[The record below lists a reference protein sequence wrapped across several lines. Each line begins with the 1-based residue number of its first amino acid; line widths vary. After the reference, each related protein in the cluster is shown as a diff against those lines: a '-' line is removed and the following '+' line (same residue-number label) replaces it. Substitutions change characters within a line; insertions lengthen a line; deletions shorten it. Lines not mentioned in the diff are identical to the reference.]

1 MKRRLASLALA
12 GVVGAALAGCSAP
25 PGEPPPTPSQFPAD
39 AVGDDPIPG
48 NGLWLLGGD
57 AAASE
62 IVDATGSAGPVT
74 YSGTFTELTA
84 GAAGAEPAPGRSLA
98 VRFSGRADQYTA
110 TIDAGALSL
119 EIVTV
124 DGRSYLRGNAAY
136 AARTGIPE
144 LERGFVCTAG
154 DSLLEEW
161 APFLKPRD
169 LVDELLD
176 ASGTVTVQAPQDDA
190 ETLDVVVGTAEAPAG
205 VMTVQRTGPPL
216 PAAFTA
222 GDATGTGSFAFTSWG
237 EPVAVVAPADPV
249 LDCD

>member
-1 MKRRLASLALA
+1 MKRLASLALA
-12 GVVGAALAGCSAP
+12 GVVGVALAGCSAQL
-25 PGEPPPTPSQFPAD
+25 GAAPPTPTQFPAD
-39 AVGDDPIPG
+39 AIGDDPIAG
-48 NGLWLLGGD
+48 NGLWLLSGS

-62 IVDATGSAGPVT
+62 IVDAAGSAGPVT
-74 YSGTFTELTA
+74 YSGDFTELTP
-84 GAAGAEPAPGRSLA
+84 GAAGSEPAPGRSLS

-110 TIDAGALSL
+110 AIDAGALSL

-136 AARTGIPE
+136 AERTGIAE
-144 LERGFVCTAG
+144 LEQGFVCTAG

-176 ASGTVTVQAPQDDA
+176 ASGTVTVQAPQGEV

-216 PAAFTA
+216 PSAFAA
-222 GDATGTGSFAFTSWG
+222 GDATGTGSFAFTAWG
-237 EPVAVVAPADPV
+237 EPVAVAAPSDPV
-249 LDCD
+249 VACD